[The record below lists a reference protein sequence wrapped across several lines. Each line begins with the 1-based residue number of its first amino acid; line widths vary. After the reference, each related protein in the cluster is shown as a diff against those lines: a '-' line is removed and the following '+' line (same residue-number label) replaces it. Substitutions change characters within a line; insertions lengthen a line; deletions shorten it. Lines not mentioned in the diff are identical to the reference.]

1 MIKFDNLTLYTIEE
15 AAEILPIHYQTI
27 RRYIKN
33 GRLQG
38 RKIGAK
44 WYIDGDSIK
53 ELLASSVVSSDTGD
67 EVKE

>member
-27 RRYIKN
+27 RRYIKS
-33 GRLQG
+33 GRLKG
-38 RKIGAK
+38 RKVGAK
-44 WYIDGDSIK
+44 WFIDDDSIK
-53 ELLASSVVSSDTGD
+53 ALLASSVVSSEDGD